1 MDGILLIDKP
11 VGWTSHDVVAKLRGI
26 LGRKAPQSGAT
37 AQPRGRE
44 ASLRG
49 EAVKVG
55 HAGTLDPFATGLLV
69 LGVGK
74 GTKSLT
80 ALVGVDKEYETVIRL
95 GATSDTFDK
104 EGVIVPNDGAQEVS
118 LKDIEQALDKFRG
131 GYEQLAPLHSA
142 KKIGGKKLYDLA
154 RAGKAT
160 EDMRPMKRVTINELR
175 VTSYQWPNLG
185 IHVKCGSGTYIRSL
199 ADDIGRA
206 LGVGGYCEELRRT
219 KVGDFDVKDA
229 LPMEGLTQSSALGS
243 LKTQ

>member
-1 MDGILLIDKP
+1 MDGLLLIDKP
-11 VGWTSHDVVAKLRGI
+11 AGWTSHDVVAKLRGI
-26 LGRKAPQSGAT
+26 LKIRAI
-37 AQPRGRE
+37 
-44 ASLRG
+44 
-49 EAVKVG
+49 G

-80 ALVGVDKEYETVIRL
+80 ALVGVDKGYEAVIRL
-95 GATSDTFDK
+95 GATSDTFDRDGVVIPSVVEGSLSK
-104 EGVIVPNDGAQEVS
+104 E
-118 LKDIEQALDKFRG
+118 DIERALDQFRG

-160 EDMRPMKRVTINELR
+160 EDMRPKKQVKIDEIMILN
-175 VTSYQWPNLG
+175 YAWPNLS
-185 IHVKCGSGTYIRSL
+185 IRVKCGSGTYIRSL

-219 KVGDFDVKDA
+219 KVGHFDVKDA
-229 LPMEGLTQSSALGS
+229 LPMEGLTQSLALDS